1 MSVPPDQMDSLL
13 NNSLYSPM
21 MGLAAGLLQAS
32 GPSRMPVSLGQ
43 AFGSGMG
50 LAQQYQRAGI
60 QNQLALLP
68 LMQQKMIMDYYKN
81 QGQSAQQPASSQ
93 QPAQQAPVASQNDGS
108 FSSNP
113 FMSQNFDSNA
123 FTGGLMG
130 ATPSTT
136 DAATGNPSAPQPS
149 ASQVPVSA
157 PEGIP
162 IGITDPMQD
171 PQYRNLSM
179 WASMT
184 RSPQMQAQAA
194 QRFQLLTEYN
204 PQLQGQ
210 IQYQKS
216 AAQMPF
222 QVLSDAMRY
231 NLRPTV
237 KTPTESIYMPINDPS
252 NPLSQ
257 VFKAAAARAGYGAY
271 PQSTQPQGSNQGTPI
286 GGFSSTASTGG
297 LGGSPWIAGLNPGVN
312 TGLESV
318 GKNATEQMTN
328 AIQEAEGARAQIPQL
343 ADLSASLDQ
352 LNTGPGKD
360 VQIKLKSILGSIQ
373 HGLGFSIPFKGDIS
387 NSAIANKSILGFV
400 AANTRA
406 MGAREPVQMFKFMQQ
421 QQASIGNTPLANQ
434 TIVGVTRGMAEYKV
448 AMGKY
453 AQDWQDKYGSGY
465 IPNKGTTVGS
475 WQKVADPMAFVW
487 NNLPEEEQIL
497 VIKAAQN
504 NKTLAYE
511 LQRAQKSEAA
521 LKQMGYLEVQ

>member
-81 QGQSAQQPASSQ
+81 QGNQQTSAPNQNTSGDNSS
-93 QPAQQAPVASQNDGS
+93 GS

-113 FMSQNFDSNA
+113 FLNQNYDSNA
-123 FTGGLMG
+123 FTSGLMG
-130 ATPSTT
+130 ATPATT
-136 DAATGNPSAPQPS
+136 DAATGNPSVSQPS
-149 ASQVPVSA
+149 ASQAPISA

-162 IGITDPMQD
+162 TGITDPMQD
-171 PQYRNLSM
+171 PQYRDLSM
-179 WASMT
+179 LASMT

-194 QRFQLLTEYN
+194 QRFQLLTQYN
-204 PQLQGQ
+204 PQLQAQIAQEKALATLKPTLLASSLRYAGEPRTVAPGQ
-210 IQYQKS
+210 KIVSQLPSLLNYINS
-216 AAQMPF
+216 MP
-222 QVLSDAMRY
+222 DY
-231 NLRPTV
+231 
-237 KTPTESIYMPINDPS
+237 
-252 NPLSQ
+252 
-257 VFKAAAARAGYGAY
+257 AGG
-271 PQSTQPQGSNQGTPI
+271 NGTPQAP
-286 GGFSSTASTGG
+286 SSSGVGATPLAFGM
-297 LGGSPWIAGLNPGVN
+297 NPGVY
-312 TGLESV
+312 TGSEAV
-318 GKNATEQMTN
+318 GKQATEQMTN

-360 VQIKLKSILGSIQ
+360 VQIKLKNILGSIQ
-373 HGLGFSIPFKGDIS
+373 HGLGFSVPFNGDLS

-434 TIVGVTRGMAEYKV
+434 TIIGVTRGMAEYKI

-453 AQDWQDKYGSGY
+453 AQDWQDRFGGGY
-465 IPNKGTTVGS
+465 VPNKGTTVGS
-475 WQKVADPMAFVW
+475 WQKIADPMAFVW
-487 NNLPEEEQIL
+487 NNLPEEEQML